1 MKNSNIMKR
10 TILMTLALLAA
21 ALLSCNKTEK
31 VGSGEVTV
39 NYTVAMPMTKASL
52 GNGEA
57 VNYVWYALYRA
68 DGSLVQEF
76 PLQPF
81 AAGSAICP
89 VTMVR
94 DQSYSVVFVAQHY
107 EVEGDVKT
115 PAYAVDAATGV
126 LRMPQTAKA
135 NSDNYDVFCYVDEVV
150 EYQGATGAKPVTL
163 TRKVAQVNYFC
174 TSEDAAAAATLGM
187 TPTASE
193 IVLTGVPE
201 SYDIIAGQPS
211 LNTVTVT
218 YGKAALTG
226 DANLLGTAYCL
237 AGDNLT
243 KAELKLYKGDELT
256 TTIDV
261 ENLPVETNKRTNIT
275 GAIMTGTVD
284 YQISLEADVD
294 ETINH

>member
-1 MKNSNIMKR
+1 MKR
-10 TILMTLALLAA
+10 TIIIILALLAA

-31 VGSGEVTV
+31 VASGEVTV

-81 AAGSAICP
+81 AAGKAICP

-94 DQSYSVVFVAQHY
+94 DQSYKVVFVAQHY
-107 EVEGDVKT
+107 KVDGEAKT
-115 PAYAVDAATGV
+115 PAYAVDAMNAV
-126 LRMPQTAKA
+126 LQMPLTAEA
-135 NSDNYDVFCYVDEVV
+135 NSDNYDVFCYVEEVID
-150 EYQGATGAKPVTL
+150 YQGATGAKPVTL

-201 SYDIIAGQPS
+201 SYDIISGQPS
-211 LNTVTVT
+211 VNTVEVT
-218 YGKAALTG
+218 YAKTDLTG
-226 DANLLGTAYCL
+226 DTNLLGTAFCF

-243 KAELKLYKGDELT
+243 NAELKLYKDDVLT
-256 TTIDV
+256 TTLDV
-261 ENLPVETNKRTNIT
+261 DNLPVEINKRTNIT

-284 YQISLEADVD
+284 YQISLETDVD
-294 ETINH
+294 GTINH

>member
-1 MKNSNIMKR
+1 MKR
-10 TILMTLALLAA
+10 IILISLALFAA
-21 ALLSCNKTEK
+21 ALLSCNKTEI
-31 VGSGEVTV
+31 VGNGEVTV
-39 NYTVAMPMTKASL
+39 NYTVAMPQTKASL
-52 GNGEA
+52 GNGDA

-81 AAGSAICP
+81 ATGSANCP

-94 DQSYSVVFVAQHY
+94 DQNYSVVFVAQHY
-107 EVEGDVKT
+107 DVAGDVKT
-115 PAYAVDAATGV
+115 PSYAVDAAKGV
-126 LRMPQTAKA
+126 LQMPVAAKA
-135 NSDNYDVFCYVDEVV
+135 NSDNYDVFWYVDEVV
-150 EYQGATGAKPVTL
+150 KYDGNSNSKPITL

-218 YGKAALTG
+218 YDKADLTG
-226 DANLLGTAYCL
+226 DTNLLGTAYCL

-243 KAELKLYKGDELT
+243 NAELKLYKGDELT

-261 ENLPVETNKRTNIT
+261 KNLPIEINKRTYIT
-275 GAIMTGTVD
+275 GAIMTGTID
-284 YQISLEADVD
+284 YQISLEADID
-294 ETINH
+294 GTINH